1 MALTKEQKTAI
12 LDEVTEQ
19 LQEANSV
26 YLTNLSGMSV
36 ESSNELRGK
45 FRESSVQYRVV
56 KNTLLRKAMER
67 IGGYDELF
75 EKLEGP
81 TAVAF
86 SVEPAAPARVLKDF
100 LKDSPKG
107 LPELKGAYID
117 GAIYGAD
124 SLETLA
130 SLKSKADLIGDI
142 MGLLLSPMSNVIGG
156 LQSQGST
163 LVGAIK
169 TIAEGKEEG

>member
-1 MALTKEQKTAI
+1 MALTKEQKSAI
-12 LDEVTEQ
+12 VDEVTEQ
-19 LQEANSV
+19 LQEASSI

-36 ESSNELRGK
+36 SSSNELRGK
-45 FRESSVQYRVV
+45 FRESSVQYRVI
-56 KNTLLRKAMER
+56 KNTLLRKAMDR
-67 IGGYDELF
+67 VGGYEELYD
-75 EKLEGP
+75 KLEGP

-100 LKDSPKG
+100 LKGSPKD
-107 LPELKGAYID
+107 LPQLKGAFID

-124 SLETLA
+124 SLDTLA
-130 SLKSKADLIGDI
+130 SLKSKEDLVGDI
-142 MGLLLSPMSNVIGG
+142 LGLLMAPMSNVVGG

-169 TIAEGKEEG
+169 TIAEGKEEN